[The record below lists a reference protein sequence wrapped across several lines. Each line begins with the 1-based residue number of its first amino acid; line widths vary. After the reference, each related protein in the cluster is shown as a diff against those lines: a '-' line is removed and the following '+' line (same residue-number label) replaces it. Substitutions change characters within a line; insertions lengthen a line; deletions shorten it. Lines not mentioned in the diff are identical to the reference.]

1 MSASLFWSQVAWWV
15 SQQQLFTSLAS
26 VKCGHKDLTS
36 KWFYLC
42 STFALPYDY
51 ISDKTIQKH
60 ILMLVTSFPTVDEM
74 PLSYEQSMTT
84 QNNPPNQ
91 SYLSY
96 DFLVTL
102 LQLSQFNKEA
112 AR

>member
-1 MSASLFWSQVAWWV
+1 
-15 SQQQLFTSLAS
+15 
-26 VKCGHKDLTS
+26 
-36 KWFYLC
+36 
-42 STFALPYDY
+42 
-51 ISDKTIQKH
+51 
-60 ILMLVTSFPTVDEM
+60 MLVTSFPTLDKM